1 MVEKRF
7 PATVTI
13 DDDVTT
19 FLHDK
24 KINAELYAYLQSK
37 SYPDDNKRT
46 IVKKSDLDK
55 QDEICKIIGIRSRS
69 TLRSHLL
76 YLIEVGYVV
85 DEKDAKQYYLPDLEQ
100 IYLLIPLDTLHFI
113 QDTVKE
119 AVYKVYIYLG

>member
-37 SYPDDNKRT
+37 SYPDEKKRT
-46 IVKKSDLDK
+46 VVKKSDLDK
-55 QDEICKIIGIRSRS
+55 QDEICKIIGVRSRS
-69 TLRSHLL
+69 TLRTHLL
-76 YLIEVGYVV
+76 SKFDSKTFKLRDFIVV
-85 DEKDAKQYYLPDLEQ
+85 
-100 IYLLIPLDTLHFI
+100 ITLFI
-113 QDTVKE
+113 
-119 AVYKVYIYLG
+119 